1 MNVSYH
7 TWLKITHVIYILTRS
22 HAPQDVPRFS
32 VRPEYIKKFT
42 ISEHTVLTVDD
53 VDNHPLGFG
62 ILPQRDGRTAPIY
75 LRAASLEEK
84 QAWIDTI
91 GSLCA
96 IARRFA
102 SVEKK
107 RVIGVGGQGIVYEA
121 FVKDLNI
128 TIAMKEIEINS
139 EHNMK
144 SALAEANMLKDIMEH
159 VAHPNIIAIKKIIH
173 FGPKF
178 YLIFPLC
185 TGGELLDHIVK
196 QRHFKEHHALKIAR
210 DIISALDALH
220 AHNILHLDIKP
231 ENILYE
237 SLEPDAVI
245 KLTDFGLSRLFA
257 DVSSKQQRAMPTATE
272 LLEKRKQ
279 FIDLGLYAS
288 DSIMGTIGYMS
299 PELIL
304 TGYVSAAADVF
315 AAGVVLYIML
325 CGDRPFTSRSN
336 RQTFLKTITGSY
348 RMNTPEWQG
357 ISADTKTLVNRMLE
371 VDPATRITTKEI
383 LNLPVIQQFDH
394 DHASPLS
401 PESDSDSKNSAA
413 TIANMTHL
421 VKELKAEKM
430 VYGMTL
436 LNRPKRAEPSLTIG
450 VMPDMHSD
458 LAAIYLTALQSEDL
472 KNPWNNEHIRLGLK
486 GACNRMGDE
495 LGRLTILQYMGIYR
509 KCGLGG
515 VRSPLVDMEE
525 DVGLALLLSFVDS
538 DGDGLI
544 TANDVLTANSLIA
557 NRHEIFLG
565 VLFAIYVESLPNSLH
580 EPSPLLP
587 QLLAGP
593 AVRQVIA
600 TKALRVNNFNNDD
613 DRGGSGGDSSE
624 SPRPPTTT
632 AAATYQLLERQYITA
647 EHVAYI
653 FQKYGYPSE
662 NGRKVFDALF
672 DVLVATGSR
681 RSKFDPDAAAE
692 EDDDDSEDNDLP
704 SPSPSPSPYPIE
716 SKDGQIRPQ
725 KKIFLDQFIGRFHSG
740 DELFVFLIFHFVL
753 ICMYCM
759 YIYRADTR
767 GRCSCVGGSTAWP
780 ALPVRPGAGYQ
791 RQDPL
796 SHGGQGKQKGCMGRQ
811 GGYR

>member
-1 MNVSYH
+1 MSETDSFSNGKFESLLEIWTENLKGNVFIKPPENKGWLEKRNTNECWISNKVFRGSA
-7 TWLKITHVIYILTRS
+7 TWKRKYFSVQLFDVIMRS
-22 HAPQDVPRFS
+22 RAPEDVPRFS
-32 VRPEYIKKFT
+32 VRPEYIKRFT
-42 ISEHTVLTVDD
+42 ITEHTILTVDD
-53 VDNHPLGFG
+53 VENHPFGFG
-62 ILPQRDGRTAPIY
+62 ILPEKDGRTAPIY
-75 LRAASLEEK
+75 LRASSAEEK
-84 QAWIDTI
+84 QAWIDTF
-91 GSLCA
+91 GALCT

-121 FVKDLNI
+121 VVKDLNI
-128 TIAMKEIEINS
+128 TIAMKEIEIKS
-139 EHNMK
+139 EHQMK
-144 SALAEANMLKDIMEH
+144 SALAEANMLKDIMER

-185 TGGELLDHIVK
+185 TGGELLDHIIR
-196 QRHFKEHHALKIAR
+196 QRHFKEHHALKITR

-237 SLEPDAVI
+237 SLEPDAEI
-245 KLTDFGLSRLFA
+245 KLTDFGLSRLFS
-257 DVSSKQQRAMPTATE
+257 DVPSKQQQQQRAMPTPAE

-348 RMNTPEWQG
+348 RMNTPEWQSV
-357 ISADTKTLVNRMLE
+357 SAETKALVNRMLD

-383 LNLPVIQQFDH
+383 LQLPVMQAF
-394 DHASPLS
+394 DHASPPLS
-401 PESDSDSKNSAA
+401 PDSDSDSNKSAV

-430 VYGMTL
+430 VHGMSL
-436 LNRPKRAEPSLTIG
+436 LNRPKRAEASVTVG
-450 VMPDMHSD
+450 VMPDMQSD
-458 LAAIYLTALQSEDL
+458 LATVYLTSLQSEDL
-472 KNPWNNEHIRLGLK
+472 KNPWNNEHTRLGLK

-495 LGRLTILQYMGIYR
+495 LGRLTLLQYMGIYR
-509 KCGLGG
+509 KIGLGG
-515 VRSPLVDMEE
+515 VRLPLQDMSSE

-565 VLFAIYVESLPNSLH
+565 VLFAIYVESLPNSLG
-580 EPSPLLP
+580 EPSALLP
-587 QLLAGP
+587 QLLVGP
-593 AVRQVIA
+593 TLRQVIA
-600 TKALRVNNFNNDD
+600 AKALKVNNFDI
-613 DRGGSGGDSSE
+613 
-624 SPRPPTTT
+624 SP
-632 AAATYQLLERQYITA
+632 AASANQLLERQYITA

-653 FQKYGYPSE
+653 FQKYGHPSE
-662 NGRKVFDALF
+662 NGMKVFDGLF
-672 DVLVATGSR
+672 DMLVATGSQ
-681 RSKFDPDAAAE
+681 RSKYDPDTAAA
-692 EDDDDSEDNDLP
+692 EDDDDLEDSDPPTPNP
-704 SPSPSPSPYPIE
+704 SPAPTPSETKEGHS
-716 SKDGQIRPQ
+716 RPL
-725 KKIFLDQFIGRFHSG
+725 KKIFLDQFI
-740 DELFVFLIFHFVL
+740 
-753 ICMYCM
+753 
-759 YIYRADTR
+759 
-767 GRCSCVGGSTAWP
+767 
-780 ALPVRPGAGYQ
+780 
-791 RQDPL
+791 
-796 SHGGQGKQKGCMGRQ
+796 
-811 GGYR
+811 